1 MPTDLRSTCLIF
13 RCLLMNH
20 GGPSSAMDECKDE
33 RLSISNI
40 DQSSTGSQPSGKLSS
55 RVTCQLPVNLLP
67 AACLASRSYLQAR
80 VWDPFIHLLP
90 ANLIFGSSFY
100 SSSTSSLQ
108 NHPPFPSTSTASIE
122 ETLPR
127 AACRCLFFS
136 ILLPAFNFSPD
147 PFCSFPLPPLF
158 LYSPI
163 GRRLS

>member
-1 MPTDLRSTCLIF
+1 MPTDLRRTCLIF

-20 GGPSSAMDECKDE
+20 GGASSAMDECKDE

-55 RVTCQLPVNLLP
+55 RVTCQLPVNFLP

-100 SSSTSSLQ
+100 PSSTSSLQ

-127 AACRCLFFS
+127 AACRFLFFS
-136 ILLPAFNFSPD
+136 ILLPAFNFRLTPSV
-147 PFCSFPLPPLF
+147 PFLCPLYFFTHP
-158 LYSPI
+158 
-163 GRRLS
+163 